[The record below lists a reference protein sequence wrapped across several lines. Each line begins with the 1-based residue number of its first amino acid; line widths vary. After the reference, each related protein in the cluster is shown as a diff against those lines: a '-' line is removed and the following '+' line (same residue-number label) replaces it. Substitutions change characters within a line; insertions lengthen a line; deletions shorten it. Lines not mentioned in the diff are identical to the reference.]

1 MFYLYTRFWDLAL
14 LNVSD
19 IYLPQRNSEVTVC
32 CCFCSMEKKK
42 GVENEGLGLEIN
54 QSPGEE
60 ALRHFGPA
68 LVVIRTACVVLEGI
82 PAKMFYVS

>member
-1 MFYLYTRFWDLAL
+1 MTFISPREILKSLSVAAFVAWKR
-14 LNVSD
+14 
-19 IYLPQRNSEVTVC
+19 
-32 CCFCSMEKKK
+32 KK